1 MCDYAFYVFVLFSD
15 HCLWQEPLMGQQPQ
29 LQPQEDLP
37 FLLLRIIETIIAA
50 TIRIRTRHII
60 IVAIF
65 SESHANILDGLL
77 SG

>member
-1 MCDYAFYVFVLFSD
+1 
-15 HCLWQEPLMGQQPQ
+15 MGQQPQ

-37 FLLLRIIETIIAA
+37 FFLLRIIETIIAA